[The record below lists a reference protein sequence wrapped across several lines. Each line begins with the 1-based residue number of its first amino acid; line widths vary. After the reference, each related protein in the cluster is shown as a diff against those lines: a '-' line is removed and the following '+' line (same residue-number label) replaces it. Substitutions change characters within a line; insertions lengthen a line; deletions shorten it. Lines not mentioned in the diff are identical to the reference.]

1 MQLFYSTSVHSEII
15 TLDEN
20 DSKHAIRVLRLNEND
35 KIDIIDGVGTL
46 YHCAILDAH
55 PKRCTLRVLESKKDE
70 NPYGMLHI
78 AVAPTKNNNRYEW
91 FIEKATEIGI
101 GSITPIVTENSE
113 RRVIKHDRMEKILIA
128 AMKQS
133 LKLYLPELK
142 EVQPFK
148 SAINQFPESNRL
160 IAHCAFDLD
169 KNKLIESIDT
179 TLPTYLM
186 IGPEGDFSAKE
197 IEIAKMNGFK
207 PVSLGKSR
215 LRTETAAVVACAQL
229 NMRYE

>member
-1 MQLFYSTSVHSEII
+1 MQLFYSTSIQSEII

-35 KIDIIDGVGTL
+35 KIDVIDGSGTL

-55 PKRCTLRVLESKKDE
+55 PKKCTLRILDSKKEE
-70 NPYGMLHI
+70 NPYKMLHI

-91 FIEKATEIGI
+91 FLEKATEIGI

-142 EVQPFK
+142 EVLPFK
-148 SAINQFPESNRL
+148 SAIKEFPKANRL

-169 KNKLIESIDT
+169 KKKLIESIDINQ
-179 TLPTYLM
+179 PTFLL
-186 IGPEGDFSAKE
+186 IGPEGDFSTNEIDNAKR
-197 IEIAKMNGFK
+197 NGFL
-207 PVSLGKSR
+207 PVSLGSSR
-215 LRTETAAVVACAQL
+215 LRTETAAVVACTQI
-229 NMRYE
+229 NMSYE